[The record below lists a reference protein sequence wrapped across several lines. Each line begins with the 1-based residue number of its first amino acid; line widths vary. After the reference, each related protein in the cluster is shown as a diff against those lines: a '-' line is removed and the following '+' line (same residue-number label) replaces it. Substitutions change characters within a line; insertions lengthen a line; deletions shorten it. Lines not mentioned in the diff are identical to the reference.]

1 MALAQL
7 TQMLADHFQIIY
19 RRNEVIRRLYI
30 EVGMEVMNM
39 QHDAVALVIETI
51 DPNDCIMY

>member
-1 MALAQL
+1 
-7 TQMLADHFQIIY
+7 MLADHFQIIY